1 MISATGRI
9 PVMAAPIATPRMA
22 CSEIGVSQIR
32 SWPNSASSPA
42 VVLNTPPAAVTES
55 AGTPSASSRDP
66 LDIARARLE
75 ALGVPA
81 ESVTAAD
88 ERAART
94 VEEAVAAAR
103 AAPGPDPGAALTDVW
118 ADGGSSWR
126 T

>member
-1 MISATGRI
+1 VVAR
-9 PVMAAPIATPRMA
+9 AAARARAGEGPTVLEAKTYRHFGHSRTDP
-22 CSEIGVSQIR
+22 
-32 SWPNSASSPA
+32 ASYRPA
-42 VVLNTPPAAVTES
+42 EEVKQWL
-55 AGTPSASSRDP
+55 SRDP
-66 LDIARARLE
+66 LDIARARLA
-75 ALGVPA
+75 ALGVPV

-94 VEEAVAAAR
+94 VEEAVATAR